1 MKLRTT
7 LLAATAMMLA
17 AAAHA
22 EDLTIAT
29 VNNGDMIRMQGLM
42 DDFNALNVI
51 TVIAALTAGSAFL
64 MWIGERITENGVGN
78 GISIVLTINIISSMP
93 SDLSSLYQQFV
104 KGKAVAVGALA
115 AVIIKCLVFF
125 RLYCTAKQI

>member
-29 VNNGDMIRMQGLM
+29 VNNGDMIRMQKLTE
-42 DDFNALNVI
+42 DFKAKHPDINVEWV
-51 TVIAALTAGSAFL
+51 TL
-64 MWIGERITENGVGN
+64 E
-78 GISIVLTINIISSMP
+78 
-93 SDLSSLYQQFV
+93 
-104 KGKAVAVGALA
+104 
-115 AVIIKCLVFF
+115 
-125 RLYCTAKQI
+125 

>member
-29 VNNGDMIRMQGLM
+29 VNNGDMIRMQKLQSQKM
-42 DDFNALNVI
+42 SQVRK
-51 TVIAALTAGSAFL
+51 FL
-64 MWIGERITENGVGN
+64 QMIMMILPKQRQRYSKGVKKCCMW
-78 GISIVLTINIISSMP
+78 
-93 SDLSSLYQQFV
+93 
-104 KGKAVAVGALA
+104 
-115 AVIIKCLVFF
+115 
-125 RLYCTAKQI
+125 